1 MLVKQDVER
10 IENDKKVIDLPK
22 IDYKFSEDKN
32 IHLIKDHVDE
42 TYTSH
47 EYESPQLENVTKV
60 KVNFKVNS
68 SNL

>member
-32 IHLIKDHVDE
+32 IHLIKV
-42 TYTSH
+42 
-47 EYESPQLENVTKV
+47 Q
-60 KVNFKVNS
+60 
-68 SNL
+68 